1 MANPRVPYR
10 LSGERAPLAP
20 MKIKGVAKPLMV
32 HLVLNVEHWQ
42 FTEPMP
48 RKIVTPPHGKE
59 TEPDVPNFSWADYG
73 MRAGMPRIMEA
84 FARRGVCASTACNA
98 GVIDAYP
105 QAAEAMRTAKFE
117 FIGHGMHQKSL
128 NHALD
133 GKQTDEGALIQAC
146 IDKLAAF
153 TGERPRGWLSP
164 GLRETYDT
172 PDILKACG
180 LDYVCDWV
188 IDDLPDWMTTKH
200 GALMAM
206 PYNLEINDSIIY
218 AVEKHA
224 SPEMYRRLADTV
236 AAFEPELTQQPR
248 VLALGLHPHLI
259 GVPHRIGYLHKM
271 LDLLLQR
278 DDVVFVQGRQIA
290 DWFHSVSPAG

>member
-10 LSGERAPLAP
+10 LSSERAPLAP
-20 MKIKGVAKPLMV
+20 MKIKGVSKPLMV
-32 HLVLNVEHWQ
+32 HLVVNVEHWQ

-73 MRAGMPRIMEA
+73 MRAGLPRIFDA
-84 FARRGVCASTACNA
+84 FAARGITASTACNA

-105 QAAEAMRTAKFE
+105 QAAEAMRAAKWE

-128 NHALD
+128 NHASN
-133 GKQTDEGALIQAC
+133 DEAALIQAC
-146 IDKLAAF
+146 LDKIADF
-153 TGERPRGWLSP
+153 TGTRPRGWLSP

-188 IDDLPDWMTTKH
+188 IDDLPDWMMTKH
-200 GALMAM
+200 GALIAM

-218 AVEKHA
+218 AVEKHSSA
-224 SPEMYRRLADTV
+224 EMYQRLADTV
-236 AAFEPELTQQPR
+236 VAFDLEMKGQPR

-271 LDLLLQR
+271 LDLLQQR
-278 DDVVFVQGRQIA
+278 DDVVFVQGGQIA
-290 DWFHSVSPAG
+290 DWFHSVSPAA

>member
-10 LSGERAPLAP
+10 LSSERAPLAP
-20 MKIKGVAKPLMV
+20 MKIKGVSKPLMV
-32 HLVLNVEHWQ
+32 HLVVNVEHWQ

-73 MRAGMPRIMEA
+73 MRAGLPRIFDA
-84 FARRGVCASTACNA
+84 FAARGITASTACNA

-105 QAAEAMRTAKFE
+105 QAAEAMRAAKWE

-128 NHALD
+128 NHASN
-133 GKQTDEGALIQAC
+133 DEAALIQAC
-146 IDKLAAF
+146 LDKIADF
-153 TGERPRGWLSP
+153 TGTRPRGWLSP

-188 IDDLPDWMTTKH
+188 IDDLPDWMMTKH
-200 GALMAM
+200 GPLIAM

-218 AVEKHA
+218 AVEKHSSA
-224 SPEMYRRLADTV
+224 EMYQRLADTV
-236 AAFEPELTQQPR
+236 VAFDLEMKGQPR

-271 LDLLLQR
+271 LDLLQQR
-278 DDVVFVQGRQIA
+278 DDVVFVQGGQIA
-290 DWFHSVSPAG
+290 DWFHSVSPAA